1 MKIFKLST
9 IAFAIA
15 AACLAT
21 STAKADLIG
30 TSVTGSLQFTGS
42 ATNFFDPANGFVNG
56 LLGTYPGGSLNAAGT
71 TVTIS
76 GTATEFGFM
85 DTINTDSADFTGTQ
99 LTVTDVTRVGSNS
112 ATYTF
117 TDTAFNSLSLVS
129 NSFPAGLTYSLSGDT
144 ITVNTPLFSS
154 TAGTFQAVFNVNSGS
169 TVPDTGSTLG
179 LLSLSVVALLGATR
193 LRFLQLAA

>member
-30 TSVTGSLQFTGS
+30 TSVTGSLQFGGS
-42 ATNFFDPANGFVNG
+42 GTNSFDPANGFVNG
-56 LLGTYPGGSLNAAGT
+56 PFGTYPGGSLNAAGT

-85 DTINTDSADFTGTQ
+85 DTTNTDSADFTGTQ

-129 NSFPAGLTYSLSGDT
+129 NSFPAGFTYSLSGDT
-144 ITVNTPLFSS
+144 ITVNTPLFFSA
-154 TAGTFQAVFNVNSGS
+154 AGTYQAVFNVNSGS
-169 TVPDTGSTLG
+169 TVPDTGSTLLLMGVGLAGIG
-179 LLSLSVVALLGATR
+179 LLRRKIVA
-193 LRFLQLAA
+193 